1 MNRRLTLI
9 LFLIFAAMVILAYSL
24 RNETGKQVGPNAPT
38 PTPGP
43 MWALDAKAVSKVE
56 VSGAGNAYTLAL
68 VDGKWQ
74 VDNQPANDQVAGI
87 VERASSP
94 TVLRALP
101 SDRDPKTYGF
111 ASPTLTV
118 TFSVSETAYTLL
130 VGDTLPTSKT
140 DRYVMTKGG
149 TTIFSVGGADLTTLT
164 DWLTAPPLAP
174 TATPPP
180 TAEGGTPGTAEAGT
194 MAPGTAEVGTVEA
207 GTSQAGTPE
216 AGTVEPPE
224 PGTAAPATTGA
235 VTALPPPA
243 ATLDSAAPTA
253 TE

>member
-1 MNRRLTLI
+1 MNRRITLI
-9 LFLIFAAMVILAYSL
+9 LFLIFAALVFLAWSL
-24 RNETGKQVGPNAPT
+24 RGETGRQVGPGAPT
-38 PTPGP
+38 ATPGP
-43 MWALDAKAVSKVE
+43 MWAVDGKAVTKVE
-56 VSGAGNAYTLAL
+56 VAGGSNHYILSL

-140 DRYVMTKGG
+140 DRYVMIKGG

-207 GTSQAGTPE
+207 GTPE
-216 AGTVEPPE
+216 AGTVAPPE